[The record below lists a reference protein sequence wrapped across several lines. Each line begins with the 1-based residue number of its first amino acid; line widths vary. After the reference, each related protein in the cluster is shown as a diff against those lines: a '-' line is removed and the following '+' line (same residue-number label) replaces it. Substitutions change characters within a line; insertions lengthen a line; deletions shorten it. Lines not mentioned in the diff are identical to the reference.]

1 MSNFASP
8 FKVGT
13 FTHNNFPIYGTTL
26 DFATLNVSL
35 SLDSITQN
43 FSFIFDHLETLNVGP
58 CEGEGVTICP
68 DRVTFPNATSSQ
80 TVVLGGIAYNLTLT
94 GFLRDGYATS
104 SFWTEEGQANSADLY
119 ARLSAVPEPLT
130 VLGTVVALGVGTA
143 LRRRPAA
150 IP

>member
-1 MSNFASP
+1 VSNFASP

-94 GFLRDGYATS
+94 GFLRDWVRY
-104 SFWTEEGQANSADLY
+104 Q
-119 ARLSAVPEPLT
+119 
-130 VLGTVVALGVGTA
+130 
-143 LRRRPAA
+143 
-150 IP
+150 